1 VPTELSTVLAKRRS
15 DLGLSLR
22 DVEQATGIS
31 NAHISQIETGVIER
45 PAPNLLYELAAV
57 YQLDFKKLL
66 GLAGLT
72 KKNAAARGARLNAA
86 FRALE
91 DLTPAQQ
98 AEAVAYLEG
107 LRNKA
112 VHGK

>member
-1 VPTELSTVLAKRRS
+1 MSTELSTLLAKRRQ

-22 DVEQATGIS
+22 EVEQATGIS
-31 NAHISQIETGVIER
+31 NAHISQIETGAIER
-45 PAPNLLYELAAV
+45 PAPNLLYELASV
-57 YQLDFKKLL
+57 YHLEFKKLIR
-66 GLAGLT
+66 LAGLT
-72 KKNAAARGARLNAA
+72 KNNDAARGARLNAA

-112 VHGK
+112 AHGK